1 MLPLTLPCS
10 PLFSTSMWIT
20 SINIIHAFHLGLLR
34 SRLYSHIS
42 YAFRVD
48 IQRTLHIP
56 LFRLTFN
63 RSYITTWHF
72 KSYSLLDVCP
82 FLHEEMRKVI
92 KRLELAYVDT

>member
-1 MLPLTLPCS
+1 
-10 PLFSTSMWIT
+10 
-20 SINIIHAFHLGLLR
+20 
-34 SRLYSHIS
+34 
-42 YAFRVD
+42 
-48 IQRTLHIP
+48 LHIP